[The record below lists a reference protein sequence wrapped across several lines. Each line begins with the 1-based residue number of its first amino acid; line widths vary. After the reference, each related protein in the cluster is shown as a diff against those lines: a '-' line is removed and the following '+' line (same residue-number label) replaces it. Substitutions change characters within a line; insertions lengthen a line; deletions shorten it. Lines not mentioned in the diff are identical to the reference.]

1 MNAPSIKLSALPTI
15 RLAPGP
21 VLVGLLIAGSPALAA
36 DSYESMIYPAD
47 GVRAIAVE
55 TDGGAITLTVTETGT
70 VTVDASPAALPG
82 DDCRVVQ
89 QQRGGTLTLSAH
101 APKSGG
107 FFGGGKS
114 CHAGFTVG
122 APARVAI
129 KAASGS
135 GAVSVGAFSGK
146 TEVKTGSGDIEL
158 NGFAGSL
165 TARSGSGKIRG
176 DASGPKVDVGTG
188 SGDVTLSS
196 LTAPVV
202 VKTGSGSTFL
212 SWISVPRGS
221 VDVRSGSGDL
231 TAVLPAA
238 TKLRTSF
245 RSGSG
250 SLRSNFSDDSNAPLE
265 LTFRS
270 GSGGATIKKAK

>member
-1 MNAPSIKLSALPTI
+1 
-15 RLAPGP
+15 
-21 VLVGLLIAGSPALAA
+21 
-36 DSYESMIYPAD
+36 MIYPAD
-47 GVRAIAVE
+47 GIRTIVVG
-55 TDGGAITLTVTETGT
+55 TDGGSIALTATETGT

-89 QQRGGTLTLSAH
+89 QQRGTTLTLTAH
-101 APKSGG
+101 APNSGG
-107 FFGGGKS
+107 FFGGGKA
-114 CHAGFTVG
+114 CHAGFTIG
-122 APARVAI
+122 APGRVSV

-135 GAVSVGAFSGK
+135 GSIVLGAFTYK
-146 TEVKTGSGDIEL
+146 AEAKTGSGDVVL
-158 NGFAGSL
+158 NGFAGTL
-165 TARSGSGKIRG
+165 TARTGSGKIRG

-196 LTAPVV
+196 LTGPVT
-202 VKTGSGSTFL
+202 VKTGNGTTFL
-212 SWISVPRGS
+212 SWISAPRGA

-231 TAVLPAA
+231 TAVLPAG
-238 TKLRTSF
+238 TKMRTSF

-250 SLRSNFSDDSNAPLE
+250 SLRSNFSDDANAFLE